1 MEIHG
6 KVDVECIQIQLQK
19 REIQA
24 SFSASC
30 KGRYIHEDAEPYDS
44 NGTGY
49 PGWNEVDL
57 ESVAVDEWEFF
68 DNDGNEVELTDSEM
82 RIAEKQIIESVKNE
96 DSEITWEYQ

>member
-6 KVDVECIQIQLQK
+6 KVDVECINIQLQK

-30 KGRYIHEDAEPYDS
+30 KGRYIHEDAESYDS

-57 ESVAVDEWEFF
+57 ESVAVDEWVFF
-68 DNDGNEVELTDSEM
+68 DNDGNEVELTDSERCM
-82 RIAEKQIIESVKNE
+82 AEKQIIESVKNE